1 MFNKKFN
8 ITLLYVEDDIHTR
21 EELSQILDYHVD
33 KLLIAEN
40 GEEGLKLY
48 EENKPD
54 LVLTDIKMPLLDGI
68 SMSKKIRGI
77 TSDAKIILL
86 TAFNEPNYLVEAIK
100 MHIDS
105 YITKPVNIQELLENI
120 EKLTKHIELKKEKEN
135 IGNLLEEY
143 KKTVD
148 LSSIVSKTNAK
159 GVITFVNEQFE
170 TISGYKKE
178 ELIGKSHNIVR
189 HEDTPSEIFKD
200 MWNTIRVLKKPW
212 HGKIK
217 NKKKDGSPYYV
228 QTVINPILDIDDNII
243 EFIAVRSDIT
253 ELEETKLKLEQ
264 EYQKTSIKYN
274 EASSLSRIYE
284 DAFDKS
290 SIILRVTSDMK
301 IKYINDMFCELTGYS
316 KDELI
321 GKSYWTITHP
331 QTQKE
336 LLEKAFVYAKE
347 NGVWKGQLKGI
358 TKDKKDIHYIST
370 IVAIKDVNN
379 NLLEYLGIRLD
390 ITKVIELHEEL
401 EETQREVIYTMGEIG
416 ETRSKETGFHVK
428 RVAEY
433 SKLLALKFGLSKDE
447 AEILR
452 LASPMHDIGKVGI
465 PDSIL
470 NKPGKLTAQEY
481 ETMKEHAQIGYE
493 LLKNSTRDILKA
505 SAIVAYEHHEKWDG
519 SGYPRGLR
527 GKDIHIYGRITA
539 ICDVFDALAH
549 ERPYKKA
556 WELDRIIALFKE
568 ERAKHFDPTLIDLF
582 LENLNEFLEIQNAYE
597 GRV

>member
-189 HEDTPSEIFKD
+189 HEDTPSEVFKD

-228 QTVINPILDIDDNII
+228 KTVINPILDIDDNII

-519 SGYPRGLR
+519 SGYPRGLS
-527 GKDIHIYGRITA
+527 GEDIHIYGRITA

-582 LENLNEFLEIQNAYE
+582 LENLDEFLEIQNVYE

>member
-189 HEDTPSEIFKD
+189 HEDTPSEVFKD

-519 SGYPRGLR
+519 SGYPRGLS
-527 GKDIHIYGRITA
+527 GEDIHIYGRITA